1 MTTRRRC
8 ATPRGLSHT
17 NAPLYPDPNLIPI
30 VATNL
35 TLLLSRALT
44 LQAQAGV
51 AERFSGEAR
60 PEMRALLP
68 QVP

>member
-1 MTTRRRC
+1 M
-8 ATPRGLSHT
+8 
-17 NAPLYPDPNLIPI
+17 
-30 VATNL
+30 ATNL
-35 TLLLSRALT
+35 ALLLSRALT

-51 AERFSGEAR
+51 AERISGEAR